1 MLFNSFEFLFVF
13 LPIVFIVYFFI
24 FKGRLVKYANL
35 WLVCSSLFFYAYY
48 KIEYLPI
55 IISSILFNFI
65 MGIFIN
71 RGYSQ
76 KIKKLLFIFSVVGNL
91 SLLCFYKYFNFLIET
106 FNTIS
111 LSHFDTMKIMLP
123 LGISFFTFQQISY
136 IYDIYKGEAKQTN
149 IIDYT
154 LFVSFFPQL
163 IAGPIC
169 TFKEL
174 IPQFEDLTK
183 KVINRENIYRGFFL
197 ITIGLFKK
205 VLLADNFTG
214 FIRDYMLLDSSV
226 DFFTSWAFAL
236 AVAIQ
241 GYFDFSGYCD
251 MAMGI
256 AALFNIVLP
265 INFDSPYK
273 SLDISDYWRRWHI
286 TMGRFLKYQV
296 YIPMGGSRSGTLR
309 TYFNLFFVFVVTG
322 IWHGANWTCILYGVL
337 NGILVCINKLWK
349 KTNIQI
355 NNKLAIFITFCTMVI
370 IAPLV
375 MLKHVHQYFFTVKS
389 MLGIKT
395 EFLPVLYDDFNF
407 LLNNNNY
414 KLNAILFISSLIIIF
429 CFKNSNELVE
439 KYIKSNNVFY
449 TFVISVIFVVSVLSL
464 TKGSEFIYFNF

>member
-296 YIPMGGSRSGTLR
+296 YIPMGGSRRGTLR